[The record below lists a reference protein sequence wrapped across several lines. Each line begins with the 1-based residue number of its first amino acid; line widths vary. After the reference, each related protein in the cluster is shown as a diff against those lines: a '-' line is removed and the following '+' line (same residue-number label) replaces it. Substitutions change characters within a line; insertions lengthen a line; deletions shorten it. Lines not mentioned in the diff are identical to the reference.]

1 MKVIPETGHVHYI
14 WNLRYYVNHVYSIYN
29 LDGRFWRDSN
39 MDNITIVLVLY
50 SFIYLFVVD
59 IKTARVVV
67 LCNQF
72 LSLTTGVESSN
83 FDQSEV
89 YNIMW

>member
-1 MKVIPETGHVHYI
+1 
-14 WNLRYYVNHVYSIYN
+14 
-29 LDGRFWRDSN
+29 

-67 LCNQF
+67 AVIVWYSAVTAIQDIWMNFTVDYIQNLYTSIPRRI
-72 LSLTTGVESSN
+72 LAVIRSKAYLTK
-83 FDQSEV
+83 
-89 YNIMW
+89 Y

>member
-1 MKVIPETGHVHYI
+1 
-14 WNLRYYVNHVYSIYN
+14 
-29 LDGRFWRDSN
+29 

-83 FDQSEV
+83 LDQSEV
-89 YNIMW
+89 YNIM